1 MASPSLSEFD
11 LIRRY
16 FRPAG
21 PSGDP
26 VADAR
31 VVLGVGD
38 DAALLRPD
46 AGHEVVVSTDTVVE
60 GRHFFP
66 DHPPESLG
74 HKALAASLSDLAAM
88 GAEPLGVLLSLA
100 VPEAEDAWLT
110 PFSEGF
116 LRLARAMRA
125 PLVGGD
131 TVRGPC
137 SAGVTVLGQVPAG
150 RALQRSG
157 ARPADRVV
165 VTGELGGA
173 AIGLA
178 AEIRRRDEGARPP
191 DANDPVC
198 KRLFWP
204 QPRLAAGLALRGHA
218 HAAIDLSDGLLA
230 DLGHICAASG
240 CGARVDWPAV
250 PLDPALAGADA
261 ALARECALGGGDDYE
276 LLLALPPEAEL
287 APLAEAAGV
296 ALHVIGEFTTG
307 DAIRVVDATGAPLD
321 AGRSG
326 HDHFAD

>member
-66 DHPPESLG
+66 DHPPASLG

-100 VPEAEDAWLT
+100 VPQAEDAWLR

-116 LRLARAMRA
+116 LRLARELRA

-131 TVRGPC
+131 TVRGPR

-150 RALQRSG
+150 CALRRDG
-157 ARPADRVV
+157 ARPGDRLV

-173 AIGLA
+173 AAGLA
-178 AEIRRRDEGARPP
+178 AETRRREQGAAPP
-191 DANDPVC
+191 DAGAAAVQ
-198 KRLFWP
+198 RLFWP
-204 QPRLAAGLALRGHA
+204 QPRLAAGRVLRDHA
-218 HAAIDLSDGLLA
+218 RAAIDLSDGLLA
-230 DLGHICAASG
+230 DLGHVCAASG

-250 PLDPALAGADA
+250 PLDPVLAGANP

-276 LLLALPPEAEL
+276 LLLAVPPEVEL

>member
-21 PSGDP
+21 PFGDP

-204 QPRLAAGLALRGHA
+204 QPRLAAGLALREHA

-230 DLGHICAASG
+230 DLEHVCAASG

-261 ALARECALGGGDDYE
+261 ALARDCALGGGDDYE
-276 LLLALPPEAEL
+276 LLLAVPPEVEL

-296 ALHVIGEFTTG
+296 ALHVIGEFTAG
-307 DAIRVVDATGAPLD
+307 DAIRVVDAAGAPLD
-321 AGRSG
+321 ARRPG